1 MRNLSD
7 RELSESEL
15 SVLRKGPNFSIT
27 PVRKPT
33 AEIITATES
42 VIKHGNI
49 SHAEAETLR
58 CKVSNILCNSK
69 LPPSNVTKEERAAI
83 SDLSKDNSI
92 AIVPADKGR
101 CMVVLNKEDYDSKCQ
116 DLLKDTKTYKKIGYN
131 PTSGYRKK
139 VVDYLDRLYFAEKVI
154 DEKLYYKLKPASE
167 PTVPAFYG
175 LPKIHKPDPVP
186 VRPIVSACGSVTYDI
201 AKYAAEILSPLVGKT
216 VHHIKNSKEFHQ
228 KVTQLVLEDDEIITS
243 YDVKALFTCIPPK
256 DALEIARQYLEND
269 TTLSQRTPLSVD
281 QVCELIRLCL
291 ETTYFSY
298 GGTFY
303 RQIHGCAM
311 GSPVSPILVN
321 LYMEKFEQRALAEY
335 TGIPPRIWVRYVDDV
350 WSNPKQSQEGQF
362 FLHINKVDKY
372 IEFTQEPMKEP
383 EKQLPYLDSLTHV
396 ESDNTIST
404 RVYRKPTHTDQ
415 YLQFD
420 SHHALAHKLGVIRTL
435 NYRADT
441 IVSDPEEVRKEKE
454 YIKTALGRCGYPD
467 WAFHKAN
474 KPQRDTQAAP
484 ERVGGSGGKPRRISI
499 PYVEGLSDRLR
510 KVFRQHSIQTS
521 TKPVNSLRQALVHV
535 KDKTPH
541 EKRSHLVYG
550 LKCPHS
556 DCDRTYV
563 GETQQA
569 IKKRASQHRR
579 PTPGDQPDSAI
590 YSHLQESGH
599 SFSDSDLVILDREDR
614 WFERGVRESIYERV
628 EKPSLNKPGGLR
640 FNLSHV
646 WDRTLEDIPSRLL
659 KL

>member
-1 MRNLSD
+1 M
-7 RELSESEL
+7 
-15 SVLRKGPNFSIT
+15 
-27 PVRKPT
+27 
-33 AEIITATES
+33 
-42 VIKHGNI
+42 
-49 SHAEAETLR
+49 
-58 CKVSNILCNSK
+58 
-69 LPPSNVTKEERAAI
+69 
-83 SDLSKDNSI
+83 
-92 AIVPADKGR
+92 
-101 CMVVLNKEDYDSKCQ
+101 
-116 DLLKDTKTYKKIGYN
+116 
-131 PTSGYRKK
+131 
-139 VVDYLDRLYFAEKVI
+139 
-154 DEKLYYKLKPASE
+154 
-167 PTVPAFYG
+167 
-175 LPKIHKPDPVP
+175 
-186 VRPIVSACGSVTYDI
+186 
-201 AKYAAEILSPLVGKT
+201 
-216 VHHIKNSKEFHQ
+216 
-228 KVTQLVLEDDEIITS
+228 
-243 YDVKALFTCIPPK
+243 
-256 DALEIARQYLEND
+256 
-269 TTLSQRTPLSVD
+269 
-281 QVCELIRLCL
+281 
-291 ETTYFSY
+291 
-298 GGTFY
+298 
-303 RQIHGCAM
+303 
-311 GSPVSPILVN
+311 
-321 LYMEKFEQRALAEY
+321 
-335 TGIPPRIWVRYVDDV
+335 
-350 WSNPKQSQEGQF
+350 
-362 FLHINKVDKY
+362 
-372 IEFTQEPMKEP
+372 
-383 EKQLPYLDSLTHV
+383 
-396 ESDNTIST
+396 
-404 RVYRKPTHTDQ
+404 
-415 YLQFD
+415 
-420 SHHALAHKLGVIRTL
+420 
-435 NYRADT
+435 
-441 IVSDPEEVRKEKE
+441 SDPEEVRKEKE

-628 EKPSLNKPGGLR
+628 EKPLLNKPGGLR

>member
-1 MRNLSD
+1 MKIHS
-7 RELSESEL
+7 S
-15 SVLRKGPNFSIT
+15 
-27 PVRKPT
+27 
-33 AEIITATES
+33 
-42 VIKHGNI
+42 
-49 SHAEAETLR
+49 
-58 CKVSNILCNSK
+58 SNCQIL
-69 LPPSNVTKEERAAI
+69 KEFI
-83 SDLSKDNSI
+83 LF
-92 AIVPADKGR
+92 
-101 CMVVLNKEDYDSKCQ
+101 L
-116 DLLKDTKTYKKIGYN
+116 DLLELN
-131 PTSGYRKK
+131 
-139 VVDYLDRLYFAEKVI
+139 LE
-154 DEKLYYKLKPASE
+154 
-167 PTVPAFYG
+167 
-175 LPKIHKPDPVP
+175 
-186 VRPIVSACGSVTYDI
+186 ACAPY
-201 AKYAAEILSPLVGKT
+201 
-216 VHHIKNSKEFHQ
+216 
-228 KVTQLVLEDDEIITS
+228 
-243 YDVKALFTCIPPK
+243 
-256 DALEIARQYLEND
+256 
-269 TTLSQRTPLSVD
+269 QRTPLSVD

-303 RQIHGCAM
+303 IQIHGCAM

-556 DCDRTYV
+556 DCDSTYV

-646 WDRTLEDIPSRLL
+646 WDRTLDDIPSRLL